1 MKKLKGR
8 RPRIFLKQFALLTY
22 AQKVDCEWRT
32 FDMICARTIK
42 AGRRKY

>member
-1 MKKLKGR
+1 MKNIKGR
-8 RPRIFLKQFALLTY
+8 RPRMFIKQFAMLTY

-42 AGRRKY
+42 TVRKKY